1 MSEDP
6 DSGNRSNRTISQ
18 LIGDGAR
25 VLPEKSHGWFRNWFR
40 KVWKVRGGGL
50 YAVGFTVSFLVF
62 EIGSLSD
69 DILGIGSLFNGQ
81 AVDFLVQLIIDS
93 FTNTIKAF
101 MWPVYVVQIAPPYG
115 AIGLGLAFVG
125 FTKFLKAPIERWMF
139 PDEKGTD
146 PDQRSTDS

>member
-1 MSEDP
+1 LNDER
-6 DSGNRSNRTISQ
+6 DSGSRDNRTISQ
-18 LIGDGAR
+18 FIGDGAR
-25 VLPEKSHGWFRNWFR
+25 VLPGKSHGWFRNWFR

-50 YAVGFTVSFLVF
+50 YALGFAVSFLVF

-81 AVDFLVQLIIDS
+81 AVDFIVQLIIDS
-93 FTNTIKAF
+93 LTNTIKAF
-101 MWPVYVVQIAPPYG
+101 MWPVYAVQITPPWG

-146 PDQRSTDS
+146 P